1 MSAEIP
7 LALIGI
13 GCKFPGKSDTKDLY
27 YEFLRNKVSFH
38 SSLWFAFSNP
48 FSQGDGM
55 IQPPLDRWDHANW
68 HG

>member
-27 YEFLRNKVSFH
+27 YEFLRNKVRIH
-38 SSLWFAFSNP
+38 
-48 FSQGDGM
+48 G
-55 IQPPLDRWDHANW
+55 PLRFMLR
-68 HG
+68 